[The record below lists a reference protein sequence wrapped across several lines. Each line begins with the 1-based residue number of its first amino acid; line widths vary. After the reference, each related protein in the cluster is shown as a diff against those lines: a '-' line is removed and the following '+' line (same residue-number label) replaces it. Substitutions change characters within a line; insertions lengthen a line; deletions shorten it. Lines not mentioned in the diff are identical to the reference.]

1 MRLPDYWRPA
11 GLQEPLIGSY
21 LRSADK
27 TLLLLLYMGTYRI
40 IIVLRLL
47 MEDLCFSCKDEVWIK
62 IKCTLVLG
70 MMHKE
75 T

>member
-1 MRLPDYWRPA
+1 
-11 GLQEPLIGSY
+11 
-21 LRSADK
+21 
-27 TLLLLLYMGTYRI
+27 MGTHRI

-47 MEDLCFSCKDEVWIK
+47 MEDLRFSCKDEVWIK

-70 MMHKE
+70 MIRKE